1 MPKPAVTLKLNGK
14 SFCLKPTLPS
24 ISYIL
29 RFLDKQPADELFT
42 SDELS
47 KRAGVSTNTIK
58 SIGNRDEFGAYSLR
72 CGRLR
77 YWGQPK
83 AILALRAQFEAR

>member
-1 MPKPAVTLKLNGK
+1 MKPAVSLKLNGK
-14 SFCLKPTLPS
+14 SFSLKPDLPS
-24 ISYIL
+24 VSAIV

-58 SIGNRDEFGAYSLR
+58 SSGNKDELASYSLR
-72 CGRLR
+72 CGRSR

-83 AILALRAQFEAR
+83 AIQALKAQLEAGQ